1 MRATPPIPT
10 SKLGARFSHLDE
22 LHNGMPLMLR
32 ARRLGTRRGDRS
44 CVDGNVPGTAG
55 RELHGQRRCCGEE
68 FRARLRSAELS
79 VTRALTLAAKFDG
92 QPAHNAQS
100 YSGTG
105 TLRYV
110 W

>member
-1 MRATPPIPT
+1 MATFQALP
-10 SKLGARFSHLDE
+10 GASFMV
-22 LHNGMPLMLR
+22 NGAAAAKNSVL
-32 ARRLGTRRGDRS
+32 
-44 CVDGNVPGTAG
+44 AG
-55 RELHGQRRCCGEE
+55 
-68 FRARLRSAELS
+68 AELS

-105 TLRYV
+105 SLRYV

>member
-1 MRATPPIPT
+1 MATFQALP
-10 SKLGARFSHLDE
+10 GASFMV
-22 LHNGMPLMLR
+22 NGAAAANNSVL
-32 ARRLGTRRGDRS
+32 
-44 CVDGNVPGTAG
+44 AG
-55 RELHGQRRCCGEE
+55 
-68 FRARLRSAELS
+68 AELS

-105 TLRYV
+105 SLRYV